1 MPLPYIVKKLEEIAE
16 EHRGLYVE
24 KDGTFFLDVAG
35 IPDSDVGSTTTDAE
49 LAKRLADL
57 ERKKAALEKD
67 LHKERE
73 SRKADTAKAE
83 ELETKKAEVAK
94 QTRVLLRT
102 LGVEVPDD
110 DEADASAELQKR
122 LRQIE
127 EQKLEAERAAITRER
142 DAAKIEA
149 ALVRALA
156 GKAAD
161 VDYAL
166 YRARALDSFAEVK
179 VENGKVVG
187 VDALLEALAE
197 AEVIGKTDDVKPDAP
212 NVSGQTKLQKGA
224 KGWRETKTWP
234 DFLDLPVNLQMEA
247 REKDKE
253 WVAALEKKFFAALR

>member
-1 MPLPYIVKKLEEIAE
+1 MSLPYTVKKLEEIAE

-35 IPDSDVGSTTTDAE
+35 VPDSDGGSTTTDAE

-73 SRKADTAKAE
+73 SRKVDTAKTE
-83 ELETKKAEVAK
+83 ELEAKKAEVAK
-94 QTRVLLRT
+94 QTRTLLRM

-110 DEADASAELQKR
+110 EEADASAELQKR
-122 LRQIE
+122 LQQIE
-127 EQKLEAERAAITRER
+127 EQKLEAERSVITSER

-149 ALVRALA
+149 ALVRAVA

-161 VDYAL
+161 VDYAI
-166 YRARALDSFAEVK
+166 YRARALDAFAEVK

-187 VDALLEALAE
+187 IDALLVALAE
-197 AEVIGKTDDVKPDAP
+197 AEVIGKTEDQKPDAP
-212 NVSGQTKLQKGA
+212 NVSGQPKLQKGSKVWRDA
-224 KGWRETKTWP
+224 KDWTA
-234 DFLDLPVNLQMEA
+234 FLELPVNVQTEA
-247 REKDKE
+247 REKDPDF
-253 WVAALEKKFFAALR
+253 VRSLERRFYGSL